1 MIKFLLLWSLLIVS
15 VSADAHRFAP
25 SLLQIKAS
33 GGVTYAVTW
42 KTPIQQVSDIPMTPI
57 LPDWRL
63 HWCQWFGS

>member
-33 GGVTYAVTW
+33 GGAKLGHV
-42 KTPIQQVSDIPMTPI
+42 KCCPI
-57 LPDWRL
+57 
-63 HWCQWFGS
+63 G